1 MDIEILKGKTLVS
14 VDGEIGG
21 MEAVFQADSGERYKM
36 LHVRDCCEHVYLDD
50 ICGEFSD
57 LIGAPLLEAEK
68 IEGEHISDEET
79 DSLTWTFYKLGT
91 IKGCVTL
98 VWRGE
103 SNGYYSEGVDF
114 LRLDESGEAI
124 Y

>member
-1 MDIEILKGKTLVS
+1 MDIDIMRGKTLVS
-14 VDGEIGG
+14 VDGELRGKEVI
-21 MEAVFQADSGERYKM
+21 FQTDSGEIYKM
-36 LHVRDCCEHVYLDD
+36 LHVQDCCEHVYLDD

-68 IEGEHISDEET
+68 IQGEHISDEET
-79 DSLTWTFYKLGT
+79 YSLTWTFYKLGT

-98 VWRGE
+98 VWRGK
-103 SNGYYSEGVDF
+103 SDGHYSEGVDF
-114 LRLDESGEAI
+114 LRLDESGEPI